1 MEITLKTLDIT
12 MIIVFVIG
20 LSMIISSSTRLSCKI
35 ENDPQNA
42 SSKQSLAIGIV
53 MLIVSLGYLGF
64 VVYKAQSMMSA
75 TTPTQV
81 ANAVI
86 AVAQE
91 NKVPVV
97 PAKIMT
103 SANEAATEAA
113 VKTVLKSNSS
123 VPKPVV
129 AELHAATEPME
140 VVNVAVQ
147 NNLKVNPVVLNN
159 AAAKAA
165 QGAAV
170 EAVVNGSTTNVPNV
184 VVKKMNNAK

>member
-20 LSMIISSSTRLSCKI
+20 LSLIISSSTRLSCKI

-42 SSKQSLAIGIV
+42 SSKQSLAVGIV

-97 PAKIMT
+97 P
-103 SANEAATEAA
+103 
-113 VKTVLKSNSS
+113 V
-123 VPKPVV
+123 
-129 AELHAATEPME
+129 E
-140 VVNVAVQ
+140 VIT
-147 NNLKVNPVVLNN
+147 
-159 AAAKAA
+159 AAKKLRLK
-165 QGAAV
+165 QL
-170 EAVVNGSTTNVPNV
+170 
-184 VVKKMNNAK
+184 